1 MSIIDEKMKER
12 HDLLV
17 RMRDSLQEELIACDV
32 GIPEQENAPE
42 ILNVILD
49 VLNGGD
55 RDEGAIGEFFFE
67 PIQSE
72 ADEIQRFT
80 AAITIMDQLPEE
92 HLGEMYE
99 AMSYINCQ
107 LPCGCYFIDRNK
119 TFLAYRLT
127 VPMPMELSGDAL
139 YDEMNACISNAVT
152 AADLYMD
159 LLIRLAEGRITVPEI
174 IDCLSA

>member
-1 MSIIDEKMKER
+1 MSITDEKMKER
-12 HDLLV
+12 HELLV
-17 RMRDSLQEELIACDV
+17 RMRDSFQEELIACDV
-32 GIPEQENAPE
+32 GIPEQEGAPE

-55 RDEGAIGEFFFE
+55 SDEGAIGEFFFE
-67 PIQSE
+67 PIQTE
-72 ADEIQRFT
+72 EDEVQRFT
-80 AAITIMDQLPEE
+80 AAITIMDILPEE

-107 LPCGCYFIDRNK
+107 LPCGCYFIDKNK

-127 VPMPMELSGDAL
+127 VPIPMELSGDAL

-152 AADLYMD
+152 VADIYMEP
-159 LLIRLAEGRITVPEI
+159 LIQLALGKITVNEI
-174 IDCLSA
+174 INYLS